1 MNLTGLIQ
9 KLRFVVGPSGQEGS
23 RRGWKLFVLAVLVGC
38 LVSLVSV
45 GFRLVVAESQHL
57 FFGAYPENFSARIAT
72 LPAWELLIMPALGG
86 LAVGILLTYFFPQAK
101 GGGVE
106 EVMVAI
112 TQRGFVHWRAVVG
125 KFLAASTTLG
135 TGGSAGREGPVV
147 QMGAGVG
154 SLIGSIFRLPDS
166 YVKTLAGAGVAAG
179 IAAAFNA
186 PIAGGFFALEIILGD
201 FALSAFGPIMIASVT
216 STVLSHAL
224 MGNVL
229 EFTPPPY
236 DLQSPVEL
244 FFYAVLGLAA
254 GVVSAFFVRF
264 LFRTERFF
272 QTNLPLPSFLKPALG
287 GLAVGGIAILF
298 PEVMGMGYGVMN
310 GLLTEIHMGVGLLAA
325 IIALKIVS
333 TSLTLGSGGSG
344 GTIVPSLFL
353 GCTLGALV
361 GVIFQSVIPTG
372 YVSPG
377 ALALVGTSAVIAG
390 ITQAPIMSII
400 LFFEITKSYE
410 IILPVM
416 LVCILST
423 IVSKRLLGGSLFS
436 LKLRDKGINAYSGVE
451 KTVMATIPVTDVMRP
466 PAVVFKR
473 ADLLRTSIEI
483 LIQSGE
489 SMAYVVDDE
498 RRLISTLSLRS
509 LRQLLLDKDI
519 PPFLIVGDMD
529 EGMPPIVQATDSL
542 SQAVALMARTDV
554 DNLPVVTATRFLV
567 GTIARKD
574 IFRVYDREVL
584 QAESG
589 GVHLRTHESD
599 AKNQRFLDLAQGY
612 KIATF
617 VVMEDSVSETE
628 GRLQGRTL
636 ADLQLRQRFG
646 ITVLAMQASGE
657 EEHRMPNPLHRLA
670 SGDILILVGE
680 KESVDAFERAYTS
693 SALN

>member
-1 MNLTGLIQ
+1 MIRGKIVQMLEVL
-9 KLRFVVGPSGQEGS
+9 FGPTSQEGA
-23 RRGWKLFVLAVLVGC
+23 RRGWKLFALAVLVGC

-45 GFRLVVAESQHL
+45 AFRIVVAESQHL
-57 FFGAYPENFSARIAT
+57 LFGSYPESFSAGIAT
-72 LPAWELLIMPALGG
+72 QSPWLILGIPAIGG
-86 LAVGILLTYFFPQAK
+86 LTVGILLNFFFPQAK

-112 TQRGFVHWRAVVG
+112 TQRGFVHWRAVIG

-216 STVLSHAL
+216 STVVSHAL
-224 MGNVL
+224 IGNVL
-229 EFTPPPY
+229 EFTPPAY
-236 DLQSPVEL
+236 DFQSPVEL
-244 FFYAVLGLAA
+244 AFYAVLGLLA
-254 GVVSAFFVRF
+254 GIVSAFFVRF

-272 QTNLPLPSFLKPALG
+272 HEQLPFPPFLKPALG
-287 GLAVGGIAILF
+287 GLAVGCIALLV

-310 GLLTEIHMGVGLLAA
+310 GLLTEIHLGVGLLAS

-361 GVIFQSVIPTG
+361 GVIFQSIVPAG
-372 YVSPG
+372 YISPG
-377 ALALVGTSAVIAG
+377 ALALVGMSAVIAG

-436 LKLRDKGINAYSGVE
+436 LKLRDKGIDAYSGVE

-466 PAVVFKR
+466 PVLVFKR
-473 ADLLRTSIEI
+473 ADLLRSSIDI
-483 LIQSGE
+483 LINSGE
-489 SMAYVVDDE
+489 SLAYVVDDE
-498 RRLISTLSLRS
+498 RRLISTLSVRS
-509 LRQLLLDKDI
+509 LRRLLLDKEI
-519 PPFLIVGDMD
+519 PPFLIVGDID
-529 EGMPPIVQATDSL
+529 EGMPPLVQANDSL

-554 DNLPVVTATRFLV
+554 DNLPVVTPTRFLV
-567 GTIARKD
+567 GTITRKD

-584 QAESG
+584 RADSG
-589 GVHLRTHESD
+589 GVHFRTHESD
-599 AKNQRFLDLAQGY
+599 VKSQRFLDLARGY
-612 KIATF
+612 RLAT
-617 VVMEDSVSETE
+617 VVVIEGGSENE
-628 GRLQGRTL
+628 SALAGRTL

-646 ITVLAMQASGE
+646 ITVLTMQASGE
-657 EEHRMPNPLHRLA
+657 EQHRMPDPVHRLA
-670 SGDILILVGE
+670 SGDILVLVGE
-680 KESVDAFERAYTS
+680 KDSIDAFARSYPSCTVA
-693 SALN
+693 